1 MIIKKTLKI
10 KEFDNV
16 LTNNLGTVLSKYVRA
31 VNQSPTSFIDV
42 GTFVGFAKSLSSK
55 RRRVPCV
62 PKGEVFG
69 IVQECTFDGLDGND
83 LSFTI
88 EILERYQH
96 LDFDKIEL
104 KAKFYC
110 RVEESENK
118 QSYYYQVLHLVS
130 VYVDIPRI
138 LMPS

>member
-1 MIIKKTLKI
+1 MIIKKTLTI

-42 GTFVGFAKSLSSK
+42 GTFSGFAKSLAAK
-55 RRRVPCV
+55 RRRVPSV
-62 PKGEVFG
+62 PKGEVLG
-69 IVQECTFDGLDGND
+69 IVQECTLEGLDGNN

-110 RVEESENK
+110 KVENSEDK

-138 LMPS
+138 SILS

>member
-1 MIIKKTLKI
+1 MIIKKTLQI

-16 LTNNLGTVLSKYVRA
+16 LTNNLGTVLSKYARA

-42 GTFVGFAKSLSSK
+42 GTFVGFAKSLSAK
-55 RRRVPCV
+55 RRRVPSV

-69 IVQECTFDGLDGND
+69 IVQECTLEGKD
-83 LSFTI
+83 LTFTI

-110 RVEESENK
+110 KVEESEDK

-138 LMPS
+138 SIPN

>member
-1 MIIKKTLKI
+1 MIIKKTLRI

-31 VNQSPTSFIDV
+31 INQSPTSFIDV

-55 RRRVPCV
+55 RRRVPSV

-69 IVQECTFDGLDGND
+69 IVQECTLEGKD
-83 LSFTI
+83 LTFTI

-110 RVEESENK
+110 KVEESEDK

-130 VYVDIPRI
+130 VYVDLPRI
-138 LMPS
+138 SIPS